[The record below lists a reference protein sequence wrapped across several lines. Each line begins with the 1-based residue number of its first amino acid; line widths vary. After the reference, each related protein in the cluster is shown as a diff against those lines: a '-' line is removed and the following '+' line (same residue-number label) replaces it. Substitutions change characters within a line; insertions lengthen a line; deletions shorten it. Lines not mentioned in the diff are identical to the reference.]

1 MSRLRAGRV
10 AGSSVAV
17 LAVLAIAAPGAL
29 AKQAT
34 LSGQLIGDAAKRG
47 SKVEAPVLLSEK
59 SAKQL
64 KLRSPLATL
73 SFKASRSVP
82 VPNPQGAGHVSVAP
96 DTLRSGDR
104 ISGKGKLKGSAKKLM
119 PIVKAGSLTVTDR
132 ESAYSVDE
140 LTAAVADLYQQVGA
154 LGLRVDALEDSLAD
168 VIAEL
173 ERLKAQDASLAGQIN
188 TLITRLTNLETAL
201 EDLTG
206 LVGGLP
212 TAAQLQAVIDDIADL
227 QAELAGLGIGDVA
240 GLQGALDTLTG
251 QMTDLTALCALGSV
265 TRTLLLP
272 TGFCD

>member
-10 AGSSVAV
+10 AGSSVVV
-17 LAVLAIAAPGAL
+17 LAAIAIAAPGAM
-29 AKQAT
+29 AKQAS
-34 LSGQLIGDAAKRG
+34 LDGQLMGDAAKRG
-47 SKVEAPVLLSEK
+47 SKVEAPVLLSQR

-82 VPNPQGAGHVSVAP
+82 VPNPQGAGQVSVAP

-119 PIVKAGSLTVTDR
+119 PIVKAGRLTVTDR

-140 LTAAVADLYQQVGA
+140 LTAAVAALYQQVGA

-173 ERLKAQDASLAGQIN
+173 ERLKAKDASLTGQIN
-188 TLITRLTNLETAL
+188 SLITQLTDLETAL
-201 EDLTG
+201 QDLTS

-212 TAAQLQAVIDDIADL
+212 TAAQLNQALADIAEL
-227 QAELAGLGIGDVA
+227 QNALDNLGIADVA
-240 GLQGALDTLTG
+240 GLQTTLNGLQTQING
-251 QMTDLTALCALGSV
+251 LVADVNVLCG
-265 TRTLLLP
+265 LP
-272 TGFCD
+272 IVGGVCPA